1 MAKDSIN
8 GYIGNN
14 ESTET
19 NDISARDGVAKDKL
33 AQEELSNDKK
43 GLKKLKNKKQDLK
56 KNNNKIKF
64 IEKKDLPKSLDF
76 DLSILFENEESLES
90 FTKELDIKLQNF
102 NDEYVGKLS
111 TLKDDEFSKALKTY
125 DSLSEGLSR
134 ISTYVFLKFAIDSK
148 NYGVLYADYELKC
161 NAMYSKI
168 MFFELEFSDL
178 DSAKMKNFITK
189 NEKYTF
195 FLQNI
200 EATKKYKLSLKE
212 EQILLNVSPV
222 GVDAF
227 SRLFDESFANM
238 RFKGVINDE
247 DIGEEEILGFLHVR
261 NRKLRKLAQKNFTK
275 GLHKNSHL
283 LTYILNMVRKNIS
296 IMQKL
301 RGYDKPE
308 SFRHISN
315 QTTQESVDS
324 MIDCV
329 NANMYLVHGYYRVKS
344 KLLGYKLK
352 DYDRYAPLGL
362 TKTDNKKIEVD
373 FQNALYDTLESFY
386 KFTPRFYEIAKE
398 AIFNGWIDSHPKPAK
413 RGGAFSHGSV
423 SSAHPYVMLNF
434 TGNRRD
440 AFTIAHELGHAI
452 HQELSKIQGT
462 LNHDTPLTTAETAS
476 VFAEMLLFDSM
487 KKTLKGRE
495 LLDIYAGKIEDIFS
509 TLFRQIVMTNFE
521 RSIHERDGELKS
533 EEIDRIWLNE
543 NKKMFGNNVYLTKRY
558 AKWWSYIPHFIHSP
572 FYCYAYSYGQLLVL
586 ALFGL
591 YKKSDDKEKFIQ
603 TYIDFLSAGGS
614 KSPRDLILTFGF
626 DVNESSFWEIGMN
639 EVKNLLSEFEDL
651 LNNTKL

>member
-1 MAKDSIN
+1 MGFYIKGVAMAKDFTTSNEDTQTKNIN
-8 GYIGNN
+8 
-14 ESTET
+14 T
-19 NDISARDGVAKDKL
+19 
-33 AQEELSNDKK
+33 EELLRGEILMQKSEIDKDQK
-43 GLKKLKNKKQDLK
+43 SLISSKNKK
-56 KNNNKIKF
+56 IKL
-64 IEKKDLPKSLDF
+64 IEKKALP
-76 DLSILFENEESLES
+76 ESLE
-90 FTKELDIKLQNF
+90 FNLDALFKDEKELENFAKELDIKLQEF
-102 NDEYVGKLS
+102 NDAYAGKLS
-111 TLKDDEFSKALKTY
+111 MLQADDFSNALQVY
-125 DSLSEGLSR
+125 DSLSEGLGA
-134 ISTYVFLKFAIDSK
+134 IMTYVFLKFAVDSK
-148 NYGVLYADYELKC
+148 TYGALYADYELKC
-161 NAMYSKI
+161 NAMYAKV
-168 MFFELEFSDL
+168 MFFELEFADL
-178 DSAKMKNFITK
+178 DSVKMNEFIAKND
-189 NEKYTF
+189 KYSF

-212 EQILLNVSPV
+212 EQILLNVAPV

-238 RFKGVINDE
+238 RFKGVVDDE
-247 DIGEEEILGFLHVR
+247 KIGEEEILGFLHVDD
-261 NRKLRKLAQKNFTK
+261 RKLRKLAQKNFTK
-275 GLHKNSHL
+275 GLRKNSHL
-283 LTYILNMVRKNIS
+283 LTYILNMVRKDVAIT
-296 IMQKL
+296 QKL
-301 RGYDKPE
+301 RGYEKPE

-315 QTTQESVDS
+315 QTTQASVDS

-329 NANMYLVHGYYRVKS
+329 NANMQLVHGYYRVKAQF
-344 KLLGYKLK
+344 LGHKLK

-362 TKTDNKKIEVD
+362 TKNGKKTKVE
-373 FQNALYDTLESFY
+373 FQDALYDTLESFY
-386 KFTPRFYEIAKE
+386 NFSPRFYEIAKE
-398 AIFNGWIDSHPKPAK
+398 AVFNGWIDSHPKPTK

-423 SSAHPYVMLNF
+423 PSAHPYVMLNF

-487 KKTLKGRE
+487 KKTLKGKE
-495 LLDIYAGKIEDIFS
+495 LLEIYAGKIEDIFS

-521 RSIHERDGELKS
+521 RAIHEKEGELKS
-533 EEIDRIWLNE
+533 EDFDKIWLDE
-543 NKKMFGNNVYLTKRY
+543 NKKMFGNSVYLTKKY

-591 YKKSDDKEKFIQ
+591 YKRSEDKEKFIQ

-626 DVNESSFWEIGMN
+626 DVNESAFWEIGMN
-639 EVKNLLSEFEDL
+639 EVKNLLKEFEDL
-651 LNNTKL
+651 LNSTKL

>member
-1 MAKDSIN
+1 MAKDFTTSNEDTQTKNIN
-8 GYIGNN
+8 
-14 ESTET
+14 T
-19 NDISARDGVAKDKL
+19 
-33 AQEELSNDKK
+33 EELLRGEILMQKSEIDKDQK
-43 GLKKLKNKKQDLK
+43 SLISSKNKK
-56 KNNNKIKF
+56 IKL
-64 IEKKDLPKSLDF
+64 IEKKALP
-76 DLSILFENEESLES
+76 ESLE
-90 FTKELDIKLQNF
+90 FNLDALFKDEKELENFAKELDIKLQEF
-102 NDEYVGKLS
+102 NDAYAGKLS
-111 TLKDDEFSKALKTY
+111 MLQADDFSNALQVY
-125 DSLSEGLSR
+125 DSLSEGLGA
-134 ISTYVFLKFAIDSK
+134 IMTYVFLKFAVDSK
-148 NYGVLYADYELKC
+148 TYGALYADYELKC
-161 NAMYSKI
+161 NAMYAKV
-168 MFFELEFSDL
+168 MFFELEFADL
-178 DSAKMKNFITK
+178 DSVKMNEFIAKND
-189 NEKYTF
+189 KYSF

-212 EQILLNVSPV
+212 EQILLNVAPV

-238 RFKGVINDE
+238 RFKGVVDDE
-247 DIGEEEILGFLHVR
+247 KIGEEEILGFLHVDD
-261 NRKLRKLAQKNFTK
+261 RKLRKLAQKNFTK
-275 GLHKNSHL
+275 GLRKNSHL
-283 LTYILNMVRKNIS
+283 LTYILNMVRKDVAIT
-296 IMQKL
+296 QKL
-301 RGYDKPE
+301 RGYEKPE

-315 QTTQESVDS
+315 QTTQASVDS

-329 NANMYLVHGYYRVKS
+329 NANMQLVHGYYRVKAQF
-344 KLLGYKLK
+344 LGHKLK

-362 TKTDNKKIEVD
+362 TKNGKKTKVE
-373 FQNALYDTLESFY
+373 FQDALYDTLESFY
-386 KFTPRFYEIAKE
+386 NFSPRFYEIAKE
-398 AIFNGWIDSHPKPAK
+398 AVFNGWIDSHPKPTK

-423 SSAHPYVMLNF
+423 PSAHPYVMLNF

-487 KKTLKGRE
+487 KKTLKGKE
-495 LLDIYAGKIEDIFS
+495 LLEIYAGKIEDIFS

-521 RSIHERDGELKS
+521 RAIHEKEGELKS
-533 EEIDRIWLNE
+533 EDFDKIWLDE
-543 NKKMFGNNVYLTKRY
+543 NKKMFGNSVYLTKKY

-591 YKKSDDKEKFIQ
+591 YKRSEDKEKFIQ

-626 DVNESSFWEIGMN
+626 DVNESAFWEIGMN
-639 EVKNLLSEFEDL
+639 EVKNLLKEFEDL
-651 LNNTKL
+651 LNSTKL

>member
-1 MAKDSIN
+1 MGFYIKGVAMAKDFTTSNENTQTKNIN
-8 GYIGNN
+8 
-14 ESTET
+14 T
-19 NDISARDGVAKDKL
+19 
-33 AQEELSNDKK
+33 EELLRGEILMQKSEIDKDQK
-43 GLKKLKNKKQDLK
+43 SLISSKNKK
-56 KNNNKIKF
+56 IKL
-64 IEKKDLPKSLDF
+64 IEKKALP
-76 DLSILFENEESLES
+76 ESLE
-90 FTKELDIKLQNF
+90 FNLDTLFKDEKELENFAKELDIKLQEF
-102 NDEYVGKLS
+102 NDAYAGKLS
-111 TLKDDEFSKALKTY
+111 MLQAEDFSKALQVY
-125 DSLSEGLSR
+125 DSLSEGLGA
-134 ISTYVFLKFAIDSK
+134 IMTYVFLKFAVDSK
-148 NYGVLYADYELKC
+148 TYGALYADYELKC
-161 NAMYSKI
+161 NAMYAKV
-168 MFFELEFSDL
+168 MFFELEFADL
-178 DSAKMKNFITK
+178 DSAKMNEFITQ
-189 NEKYTF
+189 NDKYSF

-212 EQILLNVSPV
+212 EQILLNVAPV

-238 RFKGVINDE
+238 RFKGVVDDE
-247 DIGEEEILGFLHVR
+247 KIGEEEILGFLHVDD
-261 NRKLRKLAQKNFTK
+261 RKLRKLAQKNFTK
-275 GLHKNSHL
+275 GLRKNSHL
-283 LTYILNMVRKNIS
+283 LTYILNMVRKDVAIT
-296 IMQKL
+296 QKL
-301 RGYDKPE
+301 RGYEKPE
-308 SFRHISN
+308 SFRHINN
-315 QTTQESVDS
+315 QTTQASVDS

-329 NANMYLVHGYYRVKS
+329 NANMQLVHGYYRVKAQF
-344 KLLGYKLK
+344 LGHKLK

-362 TKTDNKKIEVD
+362 TKNGKKTKVE
-373 FQNALYDTLESFY
+373 FQDALYDTLESFY
-386 KFTPRFYEIAKE
+386 NFSPRFYEIAKE

-423 SSAHPYVMLNF
+423 PSAHPYVMLNF

-521 RSIHERDGELKS
+521 RAIHEREGELKS
-533 EEIDRIWLNE
+533 EDFDRIWLDE
-543 NKKMFGNNVYLTKRY
+543 NKKMFGDSVHLTKKY

-591 YKKSDDKEKFIQ
+591 YKKSEDKEKFIQ

-614 KSPRDLILTFGF
+614 KSPKDLILTFGF
-626 DVNESSFWEIGMN
+626 DVNESAFWEIGMN
-639 EVKNLLSEFEDL
+639 EVKNLLKEFEDL
-651 LNNTKL
+651 LNSTKL